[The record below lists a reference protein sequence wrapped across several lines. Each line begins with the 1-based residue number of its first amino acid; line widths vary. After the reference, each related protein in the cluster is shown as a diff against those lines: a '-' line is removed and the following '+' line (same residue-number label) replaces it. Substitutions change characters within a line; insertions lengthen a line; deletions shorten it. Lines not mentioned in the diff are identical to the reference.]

1 MINVS
6 PSAWGLLPW
15 FTWFIVKSNVLVKL
29 ADEDIGVFMNALD
42 ALPPPPLV
50 RLRLLAV
57 AAALPF
63 NCRVVK
69 SMVVELAA
77 VAPRTPTA
85 KAALAKHDLKDMCI
99 LLSQISGAT
108 SACKS
113 DPTDYSRGFEQSSLI
128 AV

>member
-1 MINVS
+1 
-6 PSAWGLLPW
+6 
-15 FTWFIVKSNVLVKL
+15 VLVKL

-50 RLRLLAV
+50 RLRSLAV

-63 NCRVVK
+63 ICSVVK

-85 KAALAKHDLKDMCI
+85 KAALAKHDLKDMCV
-99 LLSQISGAT
+99 LLSQISGGK
-108 SACKS
+108 SARCFVRSPGLINLFPAGNNTPS
-113 DPTDYSRGFEQSSLI
+113 DIGCAI
-128 AV
+128 N